1 MSTIVVKHQINDPA
15 KFFGLTEEVTGNTP
29 AGVRPRQFCPSEDR
43 TQAVCLW
50 EADSVEALREYL
62 DSIAGNE
69 VTENSY
75 FVVNEEYAFG
85 LPEQAATSA

>member
-1 MSTIVVKHQINDPA
+1 MAIIVAQHRINDPE
-15 KFFGLTEEVTGNTP
+15 KFFGLTAEVTENSP

-50 EADSVEALREYL
+50 EAPSLDTLREYL
-62 DSIAGNE
+62 DSIAGTD

-75 FVVNEEYAFG
+75 FVINEEYAFG
-85 LPEQAATSA
+85 LPEQAATTA